1 MSNRLSFLAE
11 VIECSLS
18 RFKGQCWQKDGVPP
32 FGSLMVVDDGNRLVF
47 GLVQQI
53 YTISD
58 DAVRH
63 INAYQK
69 TEEELLRDQPQIF
82 TFIKTFFHVLVL
94 GYQQD
99 GQIFQKLSP
108 LPVRLHSFI
117 RPACI
122 EEYKSFFKE
131 HYYVNLLFNQAN
143 QIDNIDELLLTLVN
157 NFKEKGLSEEFV
169 EALIEQYALLNSAD
183 YRRLKFFIER
193 IENSL

>member
-1 MSNRLSFLAE
+1 M
-11 VIECSLS
+11 
-18 RFKGQCWQKDGVPP
+18 
-32 FGSLMVVDDGNRLVF
+32 
-47 GLVQQI
+47 
-53 YTISD
+53 
-58 DAVRH
+58 
-63 INAYQK
+63 
-69 TEEELLRDQPQIF
+69 
-82 TFIKTFFHVLVL
+82 
-94 GYQQD
+94 
-99 GQIFQKLSP
+99 
-108 LPVRLHSFI
+108 RLHSFI